1 MGTDPETDSEPKCC
15 DVDAGRRHPAC
26 WPVQVPAND
35 PFYSTYRRRCL
46 EFVRSA
52 GGLRDGCRLGPRITL
67 NTITHVLDANMVYGA
82 SKETADKLRTFRGG
96 LLRSN
101 VQLRG
106 RGLKDLLPP
115 KLDSPDAGCARPDKD
130 TYCFLAG
137 DTRVNQQMMLVAMH
151 TIMMREH
158 NRIAAYLGRINTHWS
173 DEKIY
178 QETRHIV
185 AAMVQH
191 VTYNEFLP
199 MVLGKDMMLRYG
211 LLLNRDVTDH
221 TQHTQSNLTSP
232 NLTRLDHRIVSTISR
247 VHCINL
253 T

>member
-101 VQLRG
+101 VQRRG
-106 RGLKDLLPP
+106 RGLKDLLPL
-115 KLDSPDAGCARPDKD
+115 KTENPDDGCIRATPD
-130 TYCFLAG
+130 TYCFQAG
-137 DTRVNQQMMLVAMH
+137 DPRVNEQLVLTVTH
-151 TIMMREH
+151 VLIMREH
-158 NRIAAYLGRINTHWS
+158 NRIVAELAKINPHWD
-173 DEKIY
+173 DERLY
-178 QETRHIV
+178 QASLSNSLRGPYGFEENHIERHLWV
-185 AAMVQH
+185 
-191 VTYNEFLP
+191 P
-199 MVLGKDMMLRYG
+199 LRVG
-211 LLLNRDVTDH
+211 FNLLDSNRPTWH
-221 TQHTQSNLTSP
+221 
-232 NLTRLDHRIVSTISR
+232 
-247 VHCINL
+247 
-253 T
+253 